1 MKNFFFCLLSAATLS
16 ACGGGSDN
24 QINFT
29 TAPIKVF
36 SDGAGVGS
44 VSYTTDGQSATGYVI
59 TPELTAVLADLEAT
73 GETDDVPDVPLD
85 GITIVGTGPNTVLRE
100 GATTIDG
107 ISLNVYAITTTEDDV
122 GAIFAQEPISGISFI
137 ITEGIVATN
146 IPSSGL
152 ATYNGS
158 IRIGPRTALELS
170 ELGTFVAD
178 VNFNASDTTVS
189 FDGSTTNYSA
199 TGTASISG
207 GSFSSST
214 MVIGTPSGD
223 IDGSLRGDFHDD
235 GAADMAGVIYSNDPN
250 GTYVGAFVGSD

>member
-1 MKNFFFCLLSAATLS
+1 MKRFIFCMLSVATLS

-24 QINFT
+24 QIDFA
-29 TAPIKVF
+29 TAPVKVF

-44 VSYTTDGQSATGYVI
+44 VSYTTDGQSSTGYII
-59 TPELTAVLADLEAT
+59 TPELTAVLADLESQS
-73 GETDDVPDVPLD
+73 ESVDVPFD
-85 GITIVGTGPNTVLRE
+85 GIAIVGTGPNTVLRE

-107 ISLNVYAITTTEDDV
+107 ISFNVYAITNIEEDV
-122 GAIFAQEPISGISFI
+122 GALFVQEPISGISFI
-137 ITEGIVATN
+137 TTEGFVATN

-158 IRIGPRTALELS
+158 IGISPRTALELG
-170 ELGTFVAD
+170 EVGTFVAE
-178 VNFNASDTTVS
+178 VNFNASDLTVL
-189 FDGSTTNYSA
+189 FDGSTASYSA
-199 TGTASISG
+199 TGTASISS

-214 MVIGTPSGD
+214 MEIGTPSGTTG
-223 IDGSLRGDFHDD
+223 GSLRGDFHND